1 MQDYKPN
8 SHRFK
13 EEQKKAAAEEKK
25 IEKVVSNGSAKV
37 KKKSEL
43 RKFTSAFVAEDV
55 SSVKSHVIS
64 DVIIP
69 AAKKLIYDIVK
80 DGIDMLLYGTT
91 GGGSGTRTSGS
102 KVSYSKMYDDP
113 RDRRPSTSAAKSRFD
128 FDDIIFG
135 SRGEAE
141 AVRAQ
146 MQEVIERYG
155 FVTVA
160 DMYDMADLTQPYT
173 SNKYGWINI
182 STAEVERV
190 RDGYVIK
197 LPRAVPID

>member
-13 EEQKKAAAEEKK
+13 EEQKKAAVEEKK
-25 IEKVVSNGSAKV
+25 IEKVVSGGAAKV

-43 RKFTSAFVAEDV
+43 QKFTKAFISEDV

-80 DGIDMLLYGTT
+80 DGIDMLLYGAS
-91 GGGSGTRTSGS
+91 GGGSTRNTTGS

-113 RDRRPSTSAAKSRFD
+113 RDRRGNQTSSKTRFD
-128 FDDIIFG
+128 FDDIIFP
-135 SRGEAE
+135 SRGVAE
-141 AVRAQ
+141 AVLVQ
-146 MQEVIERYG
+146 MQEVIDRYG

-160 DMYDMADLTQPYT
+160 DMYDMADITQPYT
-173 SNKYGWINI
+173 SNKYGWINV
-182 STAEVERV
+182 STAEVSRV
-190 RDGYVIK
+190 RDGYIIK
-197 LPRAVPID
+197 LPRAVPLD

>member
-13 EEQKKAAAEEKK
+13 EEQKKKAAEEKERK
-25 IEKVVSNGSAKV
+25 IEKVVSNGSAKI

-43 RKFTSAFVAEDV
+43 SKFTSAFISEDV
-55 SSVKSHVIS
+55 SNVKSHVVS

-80 DGIDMLLYGTT
+80 DGIDMLLYGT
-91 GGGSGTRTSGS
+91 SGNSGRSTVGS

-113 RDRRPSTSAAKSRFD
+113 RDRRSSTTSKSRFD
-128 FDDIIFG
+128 FDDLVFE
-135 SRGEAE
+135 SRGVAE

-160 DMYDMADLTQPYT
+160 DMYDMADVTQPYT

-182 STAEVERV
+182 SSSEIVRI
-190 RDGYVIK
+190 RDGYIIK
-197 LPRAVPID
+197 LPKPAPID